1 MTLAAIE
8 CKYTQLILNKLDI
21 FRFLLILSC
30 ILFAFAQK
38 RPFLKLSF
46 CTDRV
51 SIQYIDLAL

>member
-1 MTLAAIE
+1 MAAIE

-30 ILFAFAQK
+30 ILFAFAKK

-51 SIQYIDLAL
+51 SIQYIDPAL